1 MVIMYNELA
10 KYYDLIY
17 SWKDYEKEANQI
29 NKLIKKYKKSD
40 ENELLDVGCG
50 TGKHLHYFKDK
61 FSCTGIDLNVEI
73 IDIAK
78 TNVSDVI
85 FTQGDMINFDLKTT
99 FDVIIC
105 LFSSIG
111 YVKTY
116 DNLEKTIMNFSK
128 HLKSG
133 GVVIIEPWFTK
144 SSYWVGIP
152 GMTTYDGE
160 DIKIAR
166 VNTTS
171 LENNLSIMEMHYLIA
186 EKDKQVKYFVDS
198 HELGLFEIDRFLE
211 IINRSGFKAEFLKD
225 GLMEGRGL
233 YIGIK
238 S

>member
-1 MVIMYNELA
+1 MYKELA

-17 SWKDYEKEANQI
+17 SWKDYKKEAI
-29 NKLIKKYKKSD
+29 RITKLIKKYIISD
-40 ENELLDVGCG
+40 GNKLLDVGCG
-50 TGKHLHYFKDK
+50 TGKHLQYFKDK
-61 FSCTGIDLNVEI
+61 LSCTGIDLNKEI
-73 IDIAK
+73 INVAK
-78 TNVSDVI
+78 TNVSDVS
-85 FTQGDMINFDLKTT
+85 FTQADMINLDLSET

-116 DNLEKTIMNFSK
+116 DNLEKTIVNFSK

-144 SSYWVGIP
+144 SKYWVGKP
-152 GMTTYDGE
+152 GMTTYEGE

-171 LENNLSIMEMHYLIA
+171 LENDLSVMEMHYLIA
-186 EKDKQVKYFVDS
+186 EKDKDVKYFTDT

-211 IINRSGFKAEFLKD
+211 VLRAIAG
-225 GLMEGRGL
+225 
-233 YIGIK
+233 
-238 S
+238 